1 MFDFTHL
8 IRSQRGNVLIY
19 TMLLAFFATVAAY
32 LLFAKS
38 ETLFTNLETSRRA
51 AKLDKNLTSQADL
64 AIKYAVSLNK
74 D

>member
-1 MFDFTHL
+1 
-8 IRSQRGNVLIY
+8 
-19 TMLLAFFATVAAY
+19 MLLAFFATVAAY

-38 ETLFTNLETSRRA
+38 ETLYINLETSRRS